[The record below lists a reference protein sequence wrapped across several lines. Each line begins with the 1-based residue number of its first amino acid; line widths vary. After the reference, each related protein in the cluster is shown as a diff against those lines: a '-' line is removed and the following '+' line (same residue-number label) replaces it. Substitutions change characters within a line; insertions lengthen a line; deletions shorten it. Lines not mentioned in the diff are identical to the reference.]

1 MRLSIG
7 IGLLGVLALVQGCAQ
22 KELILPGE
30 RIEPRAIL
38 QGGGGV
44 FTSPLSGAGTVAVPI
59 RLPAQVA
66 NAEWTHRGGTASH
79 ALAHPALGAG
89 TTRLWSVTVGE
100 GSGRKHRITADPVVG
115 AGRIYTLDSRARVAA
130 TSPEGTPLWSID
142 LTPAT
147 DHSDDASGG
156 GLAYAGGRVFATTGF
171 GELVALDAAT
181 GSVVWRQSFDA
192 GVGGAPTVSGG
203 LVYAVARDAS
213 AWAVRAD
220 DGKVAWQLAG
230 TPAASGVPGVSAPA
244 VNERIV
250 VFPFASGELL
260 ATLRQRG
267 FTLWQSAV
275 AGQRIGRAY
284 AAVTDLTGDP
294 VIVGNTVYA
303 GSAAGRVVAVSTANG
318 ERLWTANEGAMG
330 PVQVAG
336 GAVFLISDESQLVRL
351 DAATGARVWAVDMP
365 YFVKDKPKKQQEI
378 FVHYGPVLAGG
389 RLFIGSSDNLLR
401 VFDPA
406 SGALLDSAEIPGGA
420 ASAPVVAG
428 GVLYVMGASGQLH
441 AFR

>member
-1 MRLSIG
+1 VRLSIG
-7 IGLLGVLALVQGCAQ
+7 IGLLGVLALVQGCSQ

-30 RIEPRAIL
+30 RIDPRAVL
-38 QGGGGV
+38 QDGGGV
-44 FTSPLSGAGTVAVPI
+44 FTEPLSGTAPVLVPI

-66 NAEWTHRGGTASH
+66 NAEWTHRGGSPSH
-79 ALAHPALGAG
+79 AIAHPAIGAG
-89 TTRLWSVTVGE
+89 TTLAWSATVGE

-115 AGRIYTLDSRARVAA
+115 AGRIYTLDSRARVTA
-130 TSPEGTPLWSID
+130 TSPAGAPLWSTD
-142 LTPAT
+142 LTPAS
-147 DHSDDASGG
+147 DHPDDASGG
-156 GLAYAGGRVFATTGF
+156 GLAYAGGRVYATTGF
-171 GELVALDAAT
+171 GDLVALDAAT
-181 GSVVWRQSFDA
+181 GAVLWRQGFGA
-192 GVGGAPTVSGG
+192 GVGGAPTVAGG

-230 TPAASGVPGVSAPA
+230 TPASAGVTGVSAPA
-244 VNERIV
+244 VNDRIV
-250 VFPFASGELL
+250 VFPFPSGEFM

-275 AGQRIGRAY
+275 AGKRIGRAY
-284 AAVTDLTGDP
+284 TAVTDLTGDP
-294 VIVGNTVYA
+294 VIIGDTVYA
-303 GSAAGRVVAVSTANG
+303 GSAAGRVVAVTAAKG
-318 ERLWTANEGAMG
+318 ERIWTANEGAAG

-351 DAATGARVWAVDMP
+351 NAATGARVWAVDMP

-378 FVHYGPVLAGG
+378 YVHYGPVLAGG
-389 RLFIGSSDNLLR
+389 RLFVASSDGLLR

-420 ASAPVVAG
+420 ATAPVVAG
-428 GVLYVMGASGQLH
+428 GVLYVMGAGGQLH